1 MKYVKGATLDKSTM
15 AESRKQK
22 FAHVYENGRDFSESL
37 KNRLTSLKK
46 VDSLDT
52 CTRTE
57 LGHEHLARGNRRNGG
72 GGAAAAGGILAK
84 SPYRQNDDPPPQTLS
99 PY

>member
-37 KNRLTSLKK
+37 KRQGTSLKK

-57 LGHEHLARGNRRNGG
+57 LFPSREHGG
-72 GGAAAAGGILAK
+72 TALTENVNILF
-84 SPYRQNDDPPPQTLS
+84 RET
-99 PY
+99 

>member
-1 MKYVKGATLDKSTM
+1 MTFFATSIEMLNLFSLDKSTM

-37 KNRLTSLKK
+37 KKRLTSIKTIEN
-46 VDSLDT
+46 LDT

-57 LGHEHLARGNRRNGG
+57 P
-72 GGAAAAGGILAK
+72 I
-84 SPYRQNDDPPPQTLS
+84 
-99 PY
+99 

>member
-1 MKYVKGATLDKSTM
+1 MTFFATSIEMRNLFSLDKTTM

-22 FAHVYENGRDFSESL
+22 FAHVYENGRDFSESF
-37 KNRLTSLKK
+37 KNRATSLKK

-57 LGHEHLARGNRRNGG
+57 L
-72 GGAAAAGGILAK
+72 
-84 SPYRQNDDPPPQTLS
+84 LS
-99 PY
+99 SI

>member
-1 MKYVKGATLDKSTM
+1 M

-46 VDSLDT
+46 NDSLDT
-52 CTRTE
+52 CTRTA
-57 LGHEHLARGNRRNGG
+57 LMSGFLSRGNPQMAEKKKKKKRKISKI
-72 GGAAAAGGILAK
+72 ALATEK
-84 SPYRQNDDPPPQTLS
+84 IFSANRWGTQTLAL
-99 PY
+99 Y

>member
-1 MKYVKGATLDKSTM
+1 MTFFATSIEMRNLVSLDKSTM

-37 KNRLTSLKK
+37 KNRVTSLKTIE
-46 VDSLDT
+46 SLDT

-57 LGHEHLARGNRRNGG
+57 P
-72 GGAAAAGGILAK
+72 I
-84 SPYRQNDDPPPQTLS
+84 
-99 PY
+99 

>member
-1 MKYVKGATLDKSTM
+1 MTFFATSIEMLNLFSLDKSTM

-37 KNRLTSLKK
+37 KNRVTSLKTIE
-46 VDSLDT
+46 SLDT

-57 LGHEHLARGNRRNGG
+57 P
-72 GGAAAAGGILAK
+72 I
-84 SPYRQNDDPPPQTLS
+84 
-99 PY
+99 

>member
-22 FAHVYENGRDFSESL
+22 FAHLYKNGRDFSESL

-57 LGHEHLARGNRRNGG
+57 LGQEHLARGNRPD
-72 GGAAAAGGILAK
+72 GGAGAAAGGILAK